1 MPYIYFTDQQKEQAA
16 GVDLA
21 AFLESQGEKLVRS
34 GRDMRLTSD
43 HSITIRGNRWYD
55 HAAQRGGGPI
65 SFVQRF
71 YNLDYPDAVEL
82 LLGDGGTI
90 YPAAT
95 KQAQEPPKPFVLP
108 PANGDARRVYA
119 YLVKHRGIAPEVVS
133 YFVREGLLYED
144 AEYHNAVFVGT
155 DEAGVP
161 TMPTSAAPTAS
172 GKPFASMWRGAFPGT
187 AFITLARMG
196 RSLSLRPR

>member
-90 YPAAT
+90 YPTAT
-95 KQAQEPPKPFVLP
+95 SRP
-108 PANGDARRVYA
+108 
-119 YLVKHRGIAPEVVS
+119 
-133 YFVREGLLYED
+133 
-144 AEYHNAVFVGT
+144 
-155 DEAGVP
+155 
-161 TMPTSAAPTAS
+161 
-172 GKPFASMWRGAFPGT
+172 
-187 AFITLARMG
+187 
-196 RSLSLRPR
+196 SLSSYHLPIKTPAGCSPTL

>member
-1 MPYIYFTDQQKEQAA
+1 
-16 GVDLA
+16 
-21 AFLESQGEKLVRS
+21 
-34 GRDMRLTSD
+34 MRLTGD

-108 PANGDARRVYA
+108 PANGDARRVFA

-161 TMPTSAAPTAS
+161 SMPTSAAPTAS
-172 GKPFASMWRGAFPGT
+172 GKPFASMWRGAFPGA

-196 RSLSLRPR
+196 RSLSLRLPST